1 MFEGFLIAFAVC
13 IAIGLFLWVVMEE
26 DEVGV
31 VFIVIGVIGILGT
44 LLVCGIRTKLDAN
57 RDIRNKLSAN
67 GNTVDEQLDHK
78 YYEMIYTK
86 FVKKFNLTDKQ
97 FARIKG
103 ETKPQLVKRIKLFMN
118 EKDPKIKQAVAEL
131 EPTQEEQLVEQ
142 IKEQTAINVQF
153 AKKLEFKNNW

>member
-1 MFEGFLIAFAVC
+1 MVGSLLIGFAVC
-13 IAIGLFLWVVMEE
+13 IAIGLFLWMVDE
-26 DEVGV
+26 DELGGV
-31 VFIVIGVIGILGT
+31 FLVIGIVGLLGT
-44 LLVCGIRTKLDAN
+44 LVVTGVRHKLDAN

-67 GNTVDEQLDHK
+67 GHTVDEQLDHK

-103 ETKPQLVKRIKLFMN
+103 ETKSELVKRIRMFMDN
-118 EKDPKIKQAVAEL
+118 TDPKIKQTVAEL

-142 IKEQTAINVQF
+142 IKEQTGINIQF
-153 AKKLEFKNNW
+153 AKKLTFENNW